1 MSIALPPDAQLHAQ
15 SLAVAL
21 RSGIHR
27 VILEQDTLN
36 RINVFPVPDGD
47 TGTNL
52 SLSLGAALGILKNPQ
67 TGHLGEL
74 LTSIADAMLDGARGN
89 SGAIIAQFFQGMS
102 DSAENLAN
110 FTVSTFSSAVANGS
124 DYAHD
129 ALANPRE
136 GTILSVISAFAQS
149 LREQLDSNSSTSFPS
164 LLCNAVSAMQT
175 ALLRTQ
181 DQIEVLRKAGV
192 VDAGAKGFVALID
205 GMTHFLVHGEQVDEP
220 EIAAQIAAQLPQEMA
235 GTSGT
240 LAFRYC
246 TECIITGE
254 NIDRRKLREALD
266 EIGDSLVL
274 AGTKRKARVHIH
286 VNRPETVFNIARRYG
301 KLALEKADDMQ
312 RQQHSSHDKKAAFA
326 VITDSAADIAD
337 DALERLD
344 IHMVPARIQFGD
356 RGYLDKVSISSEEF
370 FHELET
376 NPVHPTSSQPAP
388 GDFRRQYQ
396 FLASHFR
403 DVISVNL
410 SPAVSGTWQ
419 AAKSAA
425 ERTTGPGRIHVVNSR
440 NASLGQGLLA
450 ILAAECA
457 SAGLDV
463 DSTLAALD
471 AAIPVTST
479 FALVGDLRF
488 AVRGGRVP
496 ASVKT
501 LADLFRVLPVLKTT
515 AEGAV
520 KARGILLGGRN
531 RLPRFAQFVARRMSQ
546 ERPLRIAIGHAV
558 CHDEALE
565 LETLLMT
572 RLANIRSC
580 SITSLGSAVGVHG
593 GPGTLVVGTQEYLEP
608 ELFRRK

>member
-1 MSIALPPDAQLHAQ
+1 M
-15 SLAVAL
+15 
-21 RSGIHR
+21 
-27 VILEQDTLN
+27 LEQDTLN

-52 SLSLGAALGILKNPQ
+52 SLSLGSALGILKDPQ
-67 TGHLGEL
+67 IVHVGEFMA
-74 LTSIADAMLDGARGN
+74 SIADAMLDGARGN
-89 SGAIIAQFFQGMS
+89 SGAIVAQFFQGMS
-102 DSAENLAN
+102 DSAEDLPH
-110 FTVSTFSSAVANGS
+110 FTASTFSNAVACGS

-136 GTILSVISAFAQS
+136 GTILSVISAFALS
-149 LREQLDSNSSTSFPS
+149 LREQLASNSSTSFPDM
-164 LLCNAVSAMQT
+164 LGNAISAVQT

-181 DQIEVLRKAGV
+181 GQLEALRKAGV
-192 VDAGAKGFVALID
+192 VDAGAKGFVALLD
-205 GMTHFLVHGEQVDEP
+205 GMAHFLLHGVQVDEP
-220 EIAAQIAAQLPQEMA
+220 EIAAQIAAQQPQEMA
-235 GTSGT
+235 GTSDT
-240 LAFRYC
+240 LAFRFC

-254 NIDRRKLREALD
+254 NIDRRKLREALGA
-266 EIGDSLVL
+266 IGDSLVL
-274 AGTKRKARVHIH
+274 AGTKRKARLHIH
-286 VNRPETVFNIARRYG
+286 VNRPEAVFDIARRYG

-312 RQQHSSHDKKAAFA
+312 RQQHSSHEKKAAFA

-370 FHELET
+370 FRELET

-425 ERTTGPGRIHVVNSR
+425 ERTTGPGRIHVINSR

-463 DSTLAALD
+463 DATLAALD

-479 FALVGDLRF
+479 FALVRDLRF
-488 AVRGGRVP
+488 AVRGGRIP
-496 ASVKT
+496 ATVKT
-501 LADLFRVLPVLKTT
+501 FADVFRVLPVLRTT
-515 AEGAV
+515 ADGAV
-520 KARGILLGGRN
+520 KARGMLLGGRN
-531 RLPRFAQFVARRMSQ
+531 RLPRFAQFVARRISR

-565 LETLLMT
+565 LETLLRA
-572 RLANIRSC
+572 RLDNIQSS

-608 ELFRRK
+608 DHFRRK

>member
-1 MSIALPPDAQLHAQ
+1 
-15 SLAVAL
+15 
-21 RSGIHR
+21 
-27 VILEQDTLN
+27 
-36 RINVFPVPDGD
+36 
-47 TGTNL
+47 
-52 SLSLGAALGILKNPQ
+52 
-67 TGHLGEL
+67 
-74 LTSIADAMLDGARGN
+74 
-89 SGAIIAQFFQGMS
+89 
-102 DSAENLAN
+102 
-110 FTVSTFSSAVANGS
+110 
-124 DYAHD
+124 
-129 ALANPRE
+129 
-136 GTILSVISAFAQS
+136 
-149 LREQLDSNSSTSFPS
+149 
-164 LLCNAVSAMQT
+164 MQT

-181 DQIEVLRKAGV
+181 GQLEALRKAGV

-205 GMTHFLVHGEQVDEP
+205 GMTRFLLHGEQIDEP
-220 EIAAQIAAQLPQEMA
+220 EIAAQIAAQLPQEMS
-235 GTSGT
+235 GTSDS
-240 LAFRYC
+240 LAFRFC

-254 NIDRRKLREALD
+254 NIDRRKLREALGA
-266 EIGDSLVL
+266 IGDSLVL

-286 VNRPETVFNIARRYG
+286 VNRPETVFDIARRYG

-312 RQQHSSHDKKAAFA
+312 RQQHSSHEKKAAFA

-370 FHELET
+370 FRELEN

-479 FALVGDLRF
+479 FALVRDLRF

-496 ASVKT
+496 ATVKT
-501 LADLFRVLPVLKTT
+501 IADLFRVLPVLRTT
-515 AEGAV
+515 ADGAV
-520 KARGILLGGRN
+520 KARGMLLGGRN
-531 RLPRFAQFVARRMSQ
+531 RLPRFAQFVARRISQ
-546 ERPLRIAIGHAV
+546 GAAAADRDRPCGLSRRGA
-558 CHDEALE
+558 
-565 LETLLMT
+565 
-572 RLANIRSC
+572 
-580 SITSLGSAVGVHG
+580 
-593 GPGTLVVGTQEYLEP
+593 GT
-608 ELFRRK
+608 